1 MDICGTM
8 YKRHE
13 PEDGGVN
20 PDSADRLTSNE
31 TEAPPSCAAQSPV
44 SVWTYKSTSSERKFK
59 FRPRFAD
66 EGLESFYSSESD
78 DDLPSK
84 VPSMFHTKSR
94 LRSSGAESPRPL
106 SLARKSP
113 TERITNMKPYDLCIA
128 SQRE

>member
-1 MDICGTM
+1 MDTCGTI
-8 YKRHE
+8 YKRHD
-13 PEDGGVN
+13 PGVN
-20 PDSADRLTSNE
+20 PDSAHRLTSNE

-44 SVWTYKSTSSERKFK
+44 RVWAFKSTSAGRKFK

-78 DDLPSK
+78 DDMSSNDPSILRAN
-84 VPSMFHTKSR
+84 SR
-94 LRSSGAESPRPL
+94 LRSSDAVSPRPL

-128 SQRE
+128 PQRE